1 MAKGNAMFKF
11 GIMAV
16 VLFGACANANTHL
29 TVFAPASLS
38 NALKDVNAL
47 YEKQYNI
54 KIKTSFLS
62 SGVLAKQIEQGAK
75 ADVFISADVDW
86 VVHLQNKGKLNKANY
101 KNLLSNRLVLIAPK
115 SSSLTTVKIDKSTNI
130 HKILTGKLCTGNVK
144 SVPVGKYAK
153 QSLIALNWWQS
164 VAPKLVETDNV
175 RSALNFVNRGECQ
188 LGIVYATDV
197 AVVKNVKTLGVFPT
211 STHSPIVYP
220 VAMINTQ
227 EKTKHYYQFL
237 HSQTAKKIYQNYGFG
252 VF

>member
-1 MAKGNAMFKF
+1 MLKLGL
-11 GIMAV
+11 MAV
-16 VLFGACANANTHL
+16 VLLGASANANSL

-38 NALKDVNAL
+38 NALKDVNQL
-47 YEKQYNI
+47 YERQHNI

-75 ADVFISADVDW
+75 ADVFISADMAW
-86 VVHLQNKGKLNKANY
+86 IVHLQNKGKLNKANY
-101 KNLLSNRLVLIAPK
+101 KNLLSNRLVLIVPK
-115 SSSLTTVKIDKSTNI
+115 SSPLNAIKIDKSTNFNQL
-130 HKILTGKLCTGNVK
+130 LTGKLCTGNVK

-153 QSLIALNWWQS
+153 QALTTLNWWQS

-197 AVVKNVKTLGVFPT
+197 AVVKNVKTLGVFPM

-220 VAMINTQ
+220 VAVLNPSD
-227 EKTKHYYQFL
+227 KAKHYYQFL
-237 HSQTAKKIYQNYGFG
+237 QSPTAKKIYQTYGFG